1 MRLRSCLISKMLAA
15 FSSPCLCSSYGRR
28 PLRSPATPT
37 TLEGRVRLKIQCS
50 VENSQKKTSRM
61 CPGRRTKPCWVAG
74 NWYWPRCWSPHLELR
89 LRECPE
95 TPKRPIRTR
104 YAGSE
109 MFWPSSC
116 HTQSLAALIVLGVCT
131 SSPRAAG
138 SLHPPVLVLWCRLK
152 HGTNCRSGCG
162 GRGSRAYTRTTCW

>member
-50 VENSQKKTSRM
+50 VENSQNKKHLVRV
-61 CPGRRTKPCWVAG
+61 PGPRTKPCWVAG
-74 NWYWPRCWSPHLELR
+74 NWYWPRCWSPPLELR
-89 LRECPE
+89 PRECPE

-116 HTQSLAALIVLGVCT
+116 HTQSLAALLVLGVAFARRRRARPARCT
-131 SSPRAAG
+131 RRCLSSG
-138 SLHPPVLVLWCRLK
+138 V
-152 HGTNCRSGCG
+152 G
-162 GRGSRAYTRTTCW
+162 